1 MCIGVVC
8 TVYDNEK
15 IYRYESGA
23 DSWLAM
29 ELVEERE
36 HYFGK
41 VPLIE
46 HENNEEQQGDFEALI
61 PLMDAYNKLQSDRVN
76 DKEQFVDAFLFLRGP
91 EVDAEQAADLKKERI
106 LMGSDEHSDAK
117 YLSKIMSESDVEVL
131 RDCLKNDIHRISM
144 VPDLSDESFGNN
156 LSGVA
161 IEYKL
166 LGFEQNILN
175 KERSIK
181 KSLRYRFE
189 LYNYFLNIKN
199 SMTIIPVSEVDII
212 FTRNLP
218 ANNLEKAQ
226 MISHLKGTVSD
237 ETLLGQLDFISDPK
251 EEAKIVIEQ
260 NTQRQ
265 AAITKKLQD
274 MAEGGGY

>member
-1 MCIGVVC
+1 MS
-8 TVYDNEK
+8 N
-15 IYRYESGA
+15 
-23 DSWLAM
+23 
-29 ELVEERE
+29 
-36 HYFGK
+36 YFGK

-76 DKEQFVDAFLFLRGP
+76 DKEQFVDAFLFLKGI
-91 EVDAEQAADLKKERI
+91 EIDSEQSEELKKQRI
-106 LMGSDEHSDAK
+106 LMGDEGADAK
-117 YLSKIMSESDVEVL
+117 YLSKIMSESDIEVL

-199 SMTIIPVSEVDII
+199 SMAIVPVSEVDIV

-226 MISHLKGTVSD
+226 MISYLKGTVSD

-260 NTQRQ
+260 NAQRQ
-265 AAITKKLQD
+265 SAITKELQD